1 MSMFTL
7 QFTRQGA
14 SAEVRVSYDPQTNKV
29 TKIEHKGDATLLQG
43 YFKTIKSPSLGPA
56 CYELTNPP
64 MHDAMAYTVGARLTG
79 VRMGA
84 AVGLT
89 GDAPQMIVSE
99 SDPDKVY

>member
-14 SAEVRVSYDPQTNKV
+14 SAEVRVSYDAQTNKV

-56 CYELTNPP
+56 CYGLTNPP
-64 MHDAMAYTVGARLTG
+64 THDAMAYKVGARLTG
-79 VRMGA
+79 ARMGA
-84 AVGLT
+84 SVGLT
-89 GDAPQMIVSE
+89 GDAPQMIASE